1 MTGNEIKQKIEENNR
16 KIEFLLTPSMFTL
29 NNEVSI
35 LLKENEN
42 LQKSCDHSF
51 ENGFCIYC
59 YKGER

>member
-16 KIEFLLTPSMFTL
+16 KIESLLTPSMFTL
-29 NNEVSI
+29 NNEVST

-59 YKGER
+59 YKGEK

>member
-1 MTGNEIKQKIEENNR
+1 MTGFEIKQKIEENNR
-16 KIEFLLTPSMFTL
+16 KIESLLTPNMFTL

-42 LQKSCDHSF
+42 LQKNCDHSF